1 MTTKFDSKIAALIKE
16 ICDADARAN
25 VSKDARRITVEDATG
40 VYSHCVDRADG
51 LE

>member
-1 MTTKFDSKIAALIKE
+1 MPTKFDSKIAALLRE
-16 ICDADARAN
+16 ICDADARAD
-25 VSKDARRITVEDATG
+25 VSKDARAITVGDATG